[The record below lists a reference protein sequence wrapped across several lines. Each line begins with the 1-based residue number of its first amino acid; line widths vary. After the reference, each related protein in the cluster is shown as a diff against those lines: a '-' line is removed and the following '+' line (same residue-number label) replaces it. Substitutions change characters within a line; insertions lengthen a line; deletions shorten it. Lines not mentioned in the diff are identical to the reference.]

1 MGKFIINPKMFNH
14 YYMREKVNLNSK
26 LYPTGFEHQYDCIV
40 GFVKKWVL
48 SLTGEDFFKNIY
60 VNESISYKRIKRK
73 TQLELLKYDNP
84 QIVIIPRID
93 SSFNRDTIDL
103 YQRGIET
110 LQLSRIDESLIR
122 DTENKS
128 YIGMHPRQIKI
139 DFDIKIKL
147 STKVQQLKLFE
158 LLKLGLKSGS
168 TQDIYEPTTFQIPF
182 ELISEMYSK
191 LFDKELK
198 ENSLEDSKEIVDYIN
213 SHSITPVK
221 YDKDLSSGRYHFY
234 IDVTDYD
241 YHIVFLD
248 DISIDDGEREGHT
261 YNNYMIE
268 FSFSVYGACPAFY
281 YWFYSDKS
289 KVSNY
294 IYSYENNKVNDNR
307 DSLEI
312 IHSINEFK
320 IPEKYNNQD
329 LYLSVQITDV
339 PQGDFTIYISD
350 IKEGLGFSDQLMKV
364 IDYCTSRHINPSV
377 CVSFLTFFMGIRKD
391 IEVDWFN
398 DKIIV
403 KDIPLNCVLDFAVYV
418 DKLYV
423 NKILADIKL
432 NS

>member
-1 MGKFIINPKMFNH
+1 MGRVIVNPKMFNH
-14 YYMREKVNLNSK
+14 YYMREKVELNSK

-40 GFVKKWVL
+40 GFAKKWIL
-48 SLTGEDFFKNIY
+48 SITGEDFFNNIY
-60 VNESISYKRIKRK
+60 VNESISYKRTKRK

-84 QIVIIPRID
+84 QIAIVPRID
-93 SSFNRDTIDL
+93 SNFNRDNIDL

-122 DTENKS
+122 DTDNKS

-139 DFDIKIKL
+139 DFDIRIKL
-147 STKVQQLKLFE
+147 SSKIQQLSLFE
-158 LLKLGLKSGS
+158 LLKLGLKAGS
-168 TQDIYEPTTFQIPF
+168 TQDIYEPSTFQIPF
-182 ELISEMYSK
+182 ELINEMYSK
-191 LFDKELK
+191 LFNKELK
-198 ENSLEDSKEIVDYIN
+198 EDNLDNSREIVEYIN
-213 SHSITPVK
+213 SHSITPVR

-248 DISIDDGEREGHT
+248 SISIDDGEREGQT

-268 FSFSVYGACPAFY
+268 FSFSIYGSCPAFY

-289 KVSNY
+289 NVSEY
-294 IYSYENNKVNDNR
+294 IYSYENNKIQDNR
-307 DSLEI
+307 GSIETINEI
-312 IHSINEFK
+312 IEFK

-329 LYLSVQITDV
+329 LYLSTQIEDL
-339 PQGDFTIYISD
+339 PEGDFTMYISD

-364 IDYCTSRHINPSV
+364 IDYCVSRHINPSV
-377 CVSFLTFFMGIRKD
+377 CISFLSYFKGVRKEME
-391 IEVDWFN
+391 INWFN
-398 DKIIV
+398 DKIIIR
-403 KDIPLNCVLDFAVYV
+403 DIPINCVLDFAVYV

-432 NS
+432 NG